1 MRGIENV
8 FSVLYDTK
16 VDIEIITGAGSYS
29 NDTKHEKVCDVL
41 ADVQPYHSQGTV
53 KEYGIFKDV
62 QYVMYCSE
70 NSEIMVG
77 RCAVI
82 AGERFIIVGV
92 QHRNLGMKVYLKEAA

>member
-1 MRGIENV
+1 MKGIENV

-16 VDIEIITGAGSYS
+16 VDIELVREAGSYS
-29 NDTKHEKVCDVL
+29 SDTKYEKVCDVL
-41 ADVQPYHSQGTV
+41 ADVQPYQTQGTV

-70 NSEIMVG
+70 NPEIMVG

-82 AGERFIIVGV
+82 ADERFIIVGV